1 MGRFPILPPRS
12 FRSRLE
18 AWWKLRDG
26 GCVVGAVARVRYR
39 EGKGKAGRVGSGVAF
54 IFSAC
59 LGVGPGRFETS
70 SSTC

>member
-1 MGRFPILPPRS
+1 M
-12 FRSRLE
+12 
-18 AWWKLRDG
+18 
-26 GCVVGAVARVRYR
+26 GAVARVRYR